1 MPQINLISVCVKKI
15 SRGKA
20 ALETLD
26 RKFKFTFPIALL
38 SKNLKMDEQLS
49 LKISNIMNTED
60 THDES
65 ARKLL
70 EKIIN

>member
-1 MPQINLISVCVKKI
+1 MKKI

-26 RKFKFTFPIALL
+26 RKFKFLL
-38 SKNLKMDEQLS
+38 PLGLLPENLKTDEQLS
-49 LKISNIMNTED
+49 LKILETVNIESAR
-60 THDES
+60 DES

-70 EKIIN
+70 EEIIN